1 MSARIDVRVLK
12 YDGKEY
18 RRWNAFLAR
27 QEGSLIVLDAEFEVE
42 VEHETLGRILR
53 GTRTLEYYWLG
64 GWYNVFKFLSH
75 DGLLRLY
82 YCNIN
87 MPPQLENGVLT
98 YVDLDI
104 DVLVQPDLSYQILDL
119 EEFDTNAERYHY
131 PDQVKAQAR
140 SSLAELIGMIEKRA
154 FPFTG

>member
-1 MSARIDVRVLK
+1 MSVRIDVRVLK
-12 YDGKEY
+12 YDGKEH
-18 RRWNAFLAR
+18 RRWNAFLAG
-27 QEGSLIVLDAEFEVE
+27 QEGPLIMLDAEFEVE
-42 VEHETLGRILR
+42 VEHEALGRILS
-53 GTRTLEYYWLG
+53 GTRTVEYYWLAR
-64 GWYNVFKFLSH
+64 WYNVFKFLTD

-104 DVLVQPDLSYQILDL
+104 DVLVQPNLSYQILDL
-119 EEFDTNAERYHY
+119 EEFDMNAERYHY
-131 PDQVKAQAR
+131 SEEVRAQAR
-140 SSLAELIGMIEKRA
+140 GALSELTGMIETRA

>member
-1 MSARIDVRVLK
+1 M
-12 YDGKEY
+12 
-18 RRWNAFLAR
+18 
-27 QEGSLIVLDAEFEVE
+27 LDAEFEVE

-64 GWYNVFKFLSH
+64 RWYNVFKFLSD

-87 MPPQLENGVLT
+87 MPPELENGVLT

-104 DVLVQPDLSYQILDL
+104 DVLVRPDLSYQILDL
-119 EEFDTNAERYHY
+119 EEFDMNAERYHY
-131 PDQVKAQAR
+131 PDQVRAQAQR
-140 SSLAELIGMIEKRA
+140 SLAELIGVIETRA